1 MLRCFSA
8 EFGLIPCCFFV
19 YSVRRTQVIDDESDY
34 FSTDNRWL
42 SKSERAKLKK
52 REEELRAQRH
62 ASRKDRKITLDF
74 AGRQVIEETNPAAV
88 NMYDVN
94 DEVIQE
100 IHFGARPKSGP
111 TQPDEKLSD
120 LVNPS
125 IGKPGP
131 KVWGG

>member
-1 MLRCFSA
+1 M
-8 EFGLIPCCFFV
+8 
-19 YSVRRTQVIDDESDY
+19 
-34 FSTDNRWL
+34 

-74 AGRQVIEETNPAAV
+74 AGRQVIEETNSAAV

-100 IHFGARPKSGP
+100 IHFGARP
-111 TQPDEKLSD
+111 DENLSD

-125 IGKPGP
+125 IGKAGP